1 MTQKTAT
8 RLSKPIKHS
17 KIITQTA
24 ETAVKLNSVDIESA
38 TIEHPKTVTNFS
50 KAIKLL

>member
-8 RLSKPIKHS
+8 RLSKATKHS

-24 ETAVKLNSVDIESA
+24 ETVVEPNSVDIEL
-38 TIEHPKTVTNFS
+38 KF
-50 KAIKLL
+50 